1 MELVYSTPNSYAVP
15 YKDGLPD
22 YRAGQGLLTSVHHD
36 IHTMYQRAVIHCIT
50 NGTSPYTELPL
61 KHNTYDH

>member
-36 IHTMYQRAVIHCIT
+36 IHTMYQRADHYFDCIPE
-50 NGTSPYTELPL
+50 GI
-61 KHNTYDH
+61 